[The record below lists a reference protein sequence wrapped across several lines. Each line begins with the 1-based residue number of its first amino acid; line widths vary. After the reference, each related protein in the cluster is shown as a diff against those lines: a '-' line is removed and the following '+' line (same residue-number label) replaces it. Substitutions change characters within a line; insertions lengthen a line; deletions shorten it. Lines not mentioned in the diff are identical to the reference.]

1 MLFAGVAQEKTRI
14 WRTRQRT
21 DPVTGKRYP
30 WLCQE
35 QAMVNHWYFYGFDA
49 DFGPFYVKFCGY
61 FPYTGQ
67 IYLNGHEYAKRQCAR
82 AGIGFTALD
91 NAFGSASD
99 PAAVQRIC
107 DGLTDQKI
115 YRFAGKWLAR
125 LPHPF
130 TRADEDAD
138 YRWQLSV
145 QQAEFSTTMALD
157 RPASGRIFFEQL
169 IRDNIDIGRPD
180 KVNIVFDRKI
190 RLRGKNPTP
199 GTFRTQVITSGVC
212 PYLYLYYKKTQ
223 VKQYLKEGRALRTET
238 TLNQPRD
245 FGIGKE
251 LTNLAAMAEVG
262 YAANR
267 RLLDAECISHDPA
280 DGAAALEAI
289 TSPVISTTCTRIPGM
304 RFPDPR
310 VQALLGACCAL
321 ALRPAGFTSRDL
333 RHYLAPQLGKTPE
346 DMTSGQISYDLRRLR
361 AHQLIQRIPHSR
373 SYQVTDDGLTIALF
387 LTRLTQRL
395 LIPGLAQLTSPG
407 PPGRSR
413 LRQADRAYRD
423 ALTDLA
429 RQASLAALPHLQ
441 LSPAVITSQH
451 PPVISRHT
459 RRNLTRNSKS
469 LRGALVA
476 SVFVVTACASGPGAP
491 PGPPSAYLGTV
502 VDTPV
507 PASVADLPLTTDAGQ
522 ATSLTAWHG
531 QVVVLTDFLTLCQE
545 TCPLT
550 TGNLLRR
557 EHPGR
562 RHRGGGQPPQDA
574 LLAVVGQVRGQ
585 AQERDHGERQRDED
599 REVGAEDGQAA
610 QRLDGLVRA
619 GDDTHDHQD
628 QQRDGDPQDQSDRHP
643 PGVSP
648 LVLHELAECGPG
660 CPLRQ
665 HYNVTAHR

>member
-1 MLFAGVAQEKTRI
+1 MLPMTERFAADIRHYIDSRGLDLVRFAKGQSKDQIARRYLACHDGGEQILFAGVAQEKTRV
-14 WRTRQRT
+14 WRTRQRR

-35 QAMVNHWYFYGFDA
+35 PAMVNHWYFYGFDA
-49 DFGPFYVKFCGY
+49 GFGPFYVKFCGY

-67 IYLNGHEYAKRQCAR
+67 IYINGHEYAKRQCGR

-91 NAFGSASD
+91 NAFAATDD
-99 PAAVQRIC
+99 PAAVQQIC

-130 TRADEDAD
+130 TREDEQAD
-138 YRWQLSV
+138 YCWQLSV

-157 RPASGRIFFEQL
+157 RPVAGRIFFEQL

-180 KVNIVFDRKI
+180 KVSIVFDRKI

-199 GTFRTQVITSGVC
+199 GTFRTQVITSGAC

-321 ALRPAGFTSRDL
+321 ALRP
-333 RHYLAPQLGKTPE
+333 
-346 DMTSGQISYDLRRLR
+346 RRL
-361 AHQLIQRIPHSR
+361 HQPRP
-373 SYQVTDDGLTIALF
+373 
-387 LTRLTQRL
+387 
-395 LIPGLAQLTSPG
+395 
-407 PPGRSR
+407 
-413 LRQADRAYRD
+413 
-423 ALTDLA
+423 
-429 RQASLAALPHLQ
+429 AALPRPPARENARGHDQRPDQ
-441 LSPAVITSQH
+441 LRPAQAPRPPDHRTHPAQPRLPGHRRRPDHRPVPHPADPAAPDTRPRPAHQPRTTRPQPTPASRPRLPRRPDRPRPAGIPRRLTPPAAITRSNH
-451 PPVISRHT
+451 EPVISRHT

-469 LRGALVA
+469 LRGKI
-476 SVFVVTACASGPGAP
+476 TTGRQ
-491 PGPPSAYLGTV
+491 
-502 VDTPV
+502 
-507 PASVADLPLTTDAGQ
+507 LPLLFRHLANEQEFHRFWLAKYALAFFRNAFSMLRRRTSASSSLIRVRSAGVSGASPT
-522 ATSLTAWHG
+522 ATASLS
-531 QVVVLTDFLTLCQE
+531 LSFLTQ
-545 TCPLT
+545 
-550 TGNLLRR
+550 
-557 EHPGR
+557 
-562 RHRGGGQPPQDA
+562 
-574 LLAVVGQVRGQ
+574 LARVDSFSPRF
-585 AQERDHGERQRDED
+585 
-599 REVGAEDGQAA
+599 
-610 QRLDGLVRA
+610 RA
-619 GDDTHDHQD
+619 
-628 QQRDGDPQDQSDRHP
+628 
-643 PGVSP
+643 VSAI
-648 LVLHELAECGPG
+648 V
-660 CPLRQ
+660 
-665 HYNVTAHR
+665 

>member
-1 MLFAGVAQEKTRI
+1 MRVRAGVCAREGGGLRKRPRLALKAVHNVTVHSPLAAVGWPLPAEPQPEPMMTLPRTAAQVLSGHVTLEIRCIDRMLLTFRQPRLQYGKGIHGFFCHHRGNQFVSSALMLPMTERFAADIRHYIDSRGLDLIHFAKGQSKDQIARRYLAGHDGGEQILFAGVAQEKTRI
-14 WRTRQRT
+14 WRTRQRQ

-49 DFGPFYVKFCGY
+49 GFGPFYIKFCGY

-91 NAFGSASD
+91 NAFGATDD
-99 PAAVQRIC
+99 PAAVQQIC

-130 TRADEDAD
+130 TREDEDAD
-138 YRWQLSV
+138 YCWQLSV

-157 RPASGRIFFEQL
+157 RPLCGRIFFEQL

-180 KVNIVFDRKI
+180 KVNIVFDRNI

-199 GTFRTQVITSGVC
+199 GTFRTQVITSGAC

-238 TLNQPRD
+238 TINQPRD

-251 LTNLAAMAEVG
+251 LTNLAALAEVG

-280 DGAAALEAI
+280 AGTAALEAL
-289 TSPVISTTCTRIPGM
+289 TSPVISTTCTRVPGM

-310 VQALLGACCAL
+310 VQALLGACCIL

-361 AHQLIQRIPHSR
+361 AHQIIERIPHSR
-373 SYQVTDDGLTIALF
+373 AYQVTAGGLTIALF
-387 LTRLTQRL
+387 LTRVAQRL

-407 PPGRSR
+407 PPRPAGIPRRLTPPAAITRSN
-413 LRQADRAYRD
+413 
-423 ALTDLA
+423 
-429 RQASLAALPHLQ
+429 HE
-441 LSPAVITSQH
+441 
-451 PPVISRHT
+451 PVISRHT

-469 LRGALVA
+469 LRGKITYGQTAA
-476 SVFVVTACASGPGAP
+476 STAGRECLPSGDCRVTGS
-491 PGPPSAYLGTV
+491 
-502 VDTPV
+502 
-507 PASVADLPLTTDAGQ
+507 
-522 ATSLTAWHG
+522 
-531 QVVVLTDFLTLCQE
+531 
-545 TCPLT
+545 
-550 TGNLLRR
+550 
-557 EHPGR
+557 
-562 RHRGGGQPPQDA
+562 
-574 LLAVVGQVRGQ
+574 
-585 AQERDHGERQRDED
+585 
-599 REVGAEDGQAA
+599 
-610 QRLDGLVRA
+610 
-619 GDDTHDHQD
+619 
-628 QQRDGDPQDQSDRHP
+628 RHP
-643 PGVSP
+643 PPSNPNKASIASP
-648 LVLHELAECGPG
+648 GKLE
-660 CPLRQ
+660 
-665 HYNVTAHR
+665 